1 MYKKEKKQKTRKPR
15 GKYIETTHENRN
27 CKTLEKNISKK
38 PKEEEERK
46 RKRQISFQMI
56 ENENEKYETKIVNKS
71 NNFIFLKGKKSKRV
85 AT

>member
-1 MYKKEKKQKTRKPR
+1 
-15 GKYIETTHENRN
+15 
-27 CKTLEKNISKK
+27 
-38 PKEEEERK
+38 
-46 RKRQISFQMI
+46 MI